1 MFLKTLTQFN
11 PKNETHHFIK
21 ERVQKGTHFQN
32 RSSFLLVIIVSFM
45 LSLALWFVTHDNTV
59 RLSDKVIIYHF
70 HTGNK
75 FLMISGGLG
84 LLLSIWGFFEYLF
97 SKRSFVPMYRLRRLL
112 QGLTTEIS
120 NLSKK
125 IPDEAFH
132 GVPIEFWRS
141 GADTYIKVFTTGF
154 VRDGLKEQLS
164 ELIQDYLIS
173 ESLGSDKDC
182 WTYIKDTK
190 IGAGYV
196 LTVFGETPNRSILD
210 LEDYENEN

>member
-1 MFLKTLTQFN
+1 
-11 PKNETHHFIK
+11 
-21 ERVQKGTHFQN
+21 
-32 RSSFLLVIIVSFM
+32 
-45 LSLALWFVTHDNTV
+45 
-59 RLSDKVIIYHF
+59 
-70 HTGNK
+70 
-75 FLMISGGLG
+75 MISGGLV

-141 GADTYIKVFTTGF
+141 GTDTYIKVFTTGF

-196 LTVFGETPNRSILD
+196 LTVFGETPNRSIFD